1 MTVRLLK
8 PYAQRPVGAI
18 ATFDASTE
26 AGMIEAKQ
34 ASADLTGGFEYFLP
48 RPGLKLQVPQIA
60 VGSLTLRPAEQ
71 APAVL
76 PEGQVLNVSG
86 IAGTVGKVY
95 RLDPTGGNTP
105 LQSWVV
111 GPGALAPIGAYAGEQ
126 RFLVTCSTGSIR
138 VDAGLAAASA
148 PQPVLDASGG
158 LAALSTG
165 VKRVGLRKT
174 ARRIMSRAQS
184 GRCKAIA
191 LNDALFAGWAPMANT
206 AGLSLYNRIALAADA
221 EAVRILIP
229 NMHTAAVSGVRV
241 GLGLTANLGSWSGT
255 PPAGAGSAAQTSTA
269 PVRTEA
275 VNSAGGDLL
284 AATWSSAASGTL
296 PAAYDA
302 ANLVANYTATDW
314 MPIATVARTDG
325 SATPFPLLDVVVEY
339 PAGSIATLAFD
350 GNAYSQPSSFGNEAL
365 YEGRVWRAWAQDV
378 LGVTTPAA
386 FTRRD
391 ISGYYIPLIVQ
402 YRSRNTGAVCEMS
415 IGDSIYDGTGA
426 ALPLN
431 SFARRAMAA
440 ESTAVAP
447 IEYCNLSVP
456 GATSAMLA
464 ARAQYLMPLVKP
476 GIFHFEWGTVNN
488 ISGATMSARQIQH
501 ALGAFGVMM
510 ALADQYDAVP
520 LTNSFL
526 PVSAAA
532 KSLGATDSI
541 RSSMNSAIA
550 ARVAADPTSFHFCD
564 LGPTFDDPAQV
575 AGQTVP
581 KAALMAP
588 DGIHPGESGHA
599 AAGVDHQA
607 ALHRA
612 MQWA

>member
-1 MTVRLLK
+1 MTIRLLK

-26 AGMIEAKQ
+26 AAMIDAKM
-34 ASADLTGGFEYFLP
+34 ASADLTGGFEYFVP
-48 RPGLKLQVPQIA
+48 RPGLRLESPQIA
-60 VGSLTLRPAEQ
+60 VGTLSLRAAEQ
-71 APAVL
+71 APVLL
-76 PEGQVLNVSG
+76 PEGQVLNVVG
-86 IAGTVGKVY
+86 VPGAAGKVN
-95 RLDPTGGNTP
+95 RLDPASGSAT
-105 LQSWVV
+105 LQTWVV
-111 GPGALAPIGAYAGEQ
+111 GATALSPIGPFVGQQ
-126 RFLVTCSTGSIR
+126 RFVVKCSTGVIIAS
-138 VDAGLAAASA
+138 AGSAANAA

-158 LAALSTG
+158 LTALATG
-165 VKRVGLRKT
+165 TKRVGMRKN
-174 ARRIMSRAQS
+174 ARRIMSRCQT

-191 LNDALFAGWAPMANT
+191 LSDALFATWASAANT

-221 EAVRILIP
+221 EAVRILVP
-229 NMHTAAVSGVRV
+229 NMHTAAVAGVRV
-241 GLGLTANLGSWSGT
+241 GLGLAANLGTWNGT

-269 PVRTEA
+269 PARTEA

-284 AATWSSAASGTL
+284 PATWATATSGTL

-302 ANLVANYTATDW
+302 ANLIASYTPTDW

-325 SATPFPLLDVVVEY
+325 SATPFPLLDVVIEY
-339 PAGSIATLAFD
+339 PAGSMATLAFD
-350 GNAYSQPSSFGNEAL
+350 GSAFSQPSSFGNELL
-365 YEGRVWRAWAQDV
+365 YDGRVWRAWAQDV

-391 ISGYYIPLIVQ
+391 ISGYYIPIIVQ
-402 YRSRNTGAVCEMS
+402 YRSRTTGAICEMTN
-415 IGDSIYDGTGA
+415 GDSIYDGTGA
-426 ALPLN
+426 TLPLN

-440 ESTAVAP
+440 ESTAAAP

-464 ARAQYLMPLVKP
+464 ARAQYLMPLIKP
-476 GIFHFEWGTVNN
+476 GIFHFEWGTVNS
-488 ISGATMSARQIQH
+488 ISGATMSARQTQH
-501 ALGAFGVMM
+501 ALGCFGVMM
-510 ALADQYDAVP
+510 ALADQYDAVA

-532 KSLGATDSI
+532 KALGATDSI
-541 RSSMNSAIA
+541 RVAMNAAIA
-550 ARVAADPTSFHFCD
+550 ARAAADTSSFHFCD
-564 LGPTFDDPAQV
+564 FGPTIDDPVQM

-581 KAALMAP
+581 KSILMSP
-588 DGIHPGESGHA
+588 DGIHPIDLGHA
-599 AAGVDHQA
+599 ALAIDHQA